1 MLPQNFHNQ
10 SNFDDVVDDDCVRG
24 ELDSDLFI
32 PDGPVRHPVVQQWA
46 ARAQPRLCQTVH
58 DTVLTA
64 LAAYFPYDGG
74 WVYLTQEMIANE
86 AGLSRQAISRPLQ
99 NLETVGLVQR
109 ARVRHEEGHRG
120 QAFRLTGEDTNWQPV
135 DLGFTERITV
145 REFQLLQIINA
156 QSERIAAL
164 EERLTEFSGEWEG
177 NGNV

>member
-74 WVYLTQEMIANE
+74 WVYLTQEMIAK
-86 AGLSRQAISRPLQ
+86 
-99 NLETVGLVQR
+99 
-109 ARVRHEEGHRG
+109 
-120 QAFRLTGEDTNWQPV
+120 
-135 DLGFTERITV
+135 
-145 REFQLLQIINA
+145 
-156 QSERIAAL
+156 SERIAAL
-164 EERLTEFSGEWEG
+164 EKRLTEFSGEWED
-177 NGNV
+177 NGNDQPKRLG